1 MLLGLY
7 LPRSEIGFPFCRLA
21 PKQYKTH
28 PLTRKDILAV
38 QALASGSGSNSIRYL
53 FNPDFASQLTLSSLI
68 GITHT
73 MEIND
78 AVASLPERIESRMC
92 SLSKNKYSSIASL
105 AGLSNRIFWL
115 VLIVASL
122 TGRLYSQPPNRHS
135 IGGFNLFAC
144 NVCDADLHQESLDAA
159 LNGQVSALS
168 SSSLFPDK
176 GTGVWDS
183 DFRAQLFA
191 SEAPVED
198 QLFSPMSRFVEPP
211 GLSLWPQD
219 EQKPEEG
226 QDKKTAHNPSADTG
240 SPGHIFWVIPAFKVD
255 YAKEFEPLTPKE
267 KFQEWAQSSYD
278 PMGLTVGAFEAGTL
292 EYSST
297 DGFCGYGMGMAGYGK
312 CFGSL
317 ELDATDSSFIGDFV
331 LPVVLHQDP
340 RYFRLGK
347 GSFGKRVWY
356 AVSRVFVTYNDS
368 GRTVFYSSALSGTV
382 IAAGLSNFYYPSQD
396 VGMSHTMSRIAIDL
410 GNTALYNLAAE
421 FWPDIDHKI
430 HRAL

>member
-1 MLLGLY
+1 MHIH
-7 LPRSEIGFPFCRLA
+7 RSVSF
-21 PKQYKTH
+21 
-28 PLTRKDILAV
+28 
-38 QALASGSGSNSIRYL
+38 
-53 FNPDFASQLTLSSLI
+53 FA
-68 GITHT
+68 
-73 MEIND
+73 
-78 AVASLPERIESRMC
+78 EREESRVH
-92 SLSKNKYSSIASL
+92 SLSTNKFSRNDL
-105 AGLSNRIFWL
+105 LPGLGNRIFWL

-122 TGRLYSQPPNRHS
+122 TGRLYSQPPNNRS
-135 IGGFNLFAC
+135 IGLSNPFTCSA
-144 NVCDADLHQESLDAA
+144 CDAGLHQPIPDST
-159 LNGQVSALS
+159 VKRKVCTVS
-168 SSSLFPDK
+168 SSSRFLGNGKD
-176 GTGVWDS
+176 VWDS
-183 DFRAQLFA
+183 DFGGQLSA
-191 SEAPVED
+191 SEAPIGS
-198 QLFSPMSRFVEPP
+198 QLFSPTSRFVESPDL
-211 GLSLWPQD
+211 GLWPQD
-219 EQKPEEG
+219 GQKSKEG
-226 QDKKTAHNPSADTG
+226 QDKKYAHNPSADAG

-297 DGFCGYGMGMAGYGK
+297 DGFCGYGMGMRGYGE

-347 GSFGKRVWY
+347 GSFGKRVWW